1 MRRAPLA
8 TVAAVLAVLALPAG
22 GSSAPNAPS
31 ALSCGV
37 PEGKPAWIDFADGA
51 TPFFRERFARPGVI
65 VATGGPDVAREARV
79 AGAGN
84 IFWDMWLRKRIG
96 TPLAPVDNELMEQ
109 RADVLMA
116 RATFVTGCQRPFI
129 ALNELSGARTPWPL
143 TSTAEQYRANVL
155 RFMKHLVA
163 RGARPA
169 LLVAGRPYTEGE
181 AAEWWRQVGEISDVV
196 VQKYSNANVIW
207 RAGPV
212 DGSRKLRKFY
222 RDSAIDLLQVGV
234 PASRLGLMIGFM
246 TGPGVGGREG
256 LKPRSRWFD
265 VVKWQAFASR
275 EIARELELGHVWS
288 WGWAQRNARSTD
300 PDKTYAACV
309 WLWARDP
316 RLCDAPK
323 TLGKELDADRREGQI
338 AVPAGARCVYGGTVF
353 SSARV
358 STLAKLTGDRELALT
373 GLLVRAVEGTRVA
386 VSSDRILAAERGIVT
401 SRFRGSRASYRAS
414 LAEAGAGVSTARGII
429 GDELRRLE
437 ILGRLRIDRP
447 RAADV
452 THFRATFGAVLARQ
466 VEVSPAPSWLPEGE
480 GVAIA
485 TSAPQRVFR
494 VATGRVVRLRT
505 AEGVFR
511 LRALGQSSALGAV
524 AAGVARPAILRE
536 IRSALRAEAYGAWSI
551 RNQKA
556 AASRLTCKR
565 DRMPALGVVALSSFV
580 PFLSLHEASSER
592 VFAVR

>member
-1 MRRAPLA
+1 
-8 TVAAVLAVLALPAG
+8 VLALPAG
-22 GSSAPNAPS
+22 GSGAPNAQN

-37 PEGKPAWIDFADGA
+37 PEGKPAWIDFADGS

-116 RATFVTGCQRPFI
+116 RATFVTGCKRPFI

-181 AAEWWRQVGEISDVV
+181 SAEWWRQVGEISDVV
-196 VQKYSNANVIW
+196 LQRYSNANVIW

-212 DGSRKLRKFY
+212 DGSRKLRDFD
-222 RDSAIDLLQVGV
+222 RHSAIELLQVGI

-275 EIARELELGHVWS
+275 EIAGELGLGHVWS

-309 WLWARDP
+309 WLWARNP
-316 RLCDAPK
+316 KLCDAPG
-323 TLGKELDADRREGQI
+323 TLGKELDADRHEGQI
-338 AVPAGARCVYGGTVF
+338 DLPAGARCSYGDTMF
-353 SSARV
+353 SSSRV
-358 STLAKLTGDRELALT
+358 STLAQVTGDRELALT
-373 GLLVRAVEGTRVA
+373 ALLVRAVENARIDVG
-386 VSSDRILAAERGIVT
+386 SDRILAVEQRIVT
-401 SRFRGSRASYRAS
+401 SRFRGNRAAYRAA
-414 LAEAGAGVSTARGII
+414 LGEAGAGLATARGII

-437 ILGRLRIDRP
+437 ISSRLRVGRP

-452 THFRATFGAVLARQ
+452 AHFRATFGSALARQ
-466 VEVSPAPSWLPEGE
+466 VEVSPAPSWLPDGE
-480 GVAIA
+480 GLAIDI
-485 TSAPQRVFR
+485 SAPRRVFR
-494 VATGRVVRLRT
+494 VAVGRWVRLRT

-511 LRALGQSSALGAV
+511 LRALGATSPLEAV
-524 AAGVARPAILRE
+524 ATGDSRRAILRE
-536 IRSALRAEAYGAWSI
+536 IRSALRVEAYGAWSI
-551 RNQKA
+551 RKQKEA
-556 AASRLTCKR
+556 AGRLTCKR
-565 DRMPALGVVALSSFV
+565 DRMPELGVVALSSFA
-580 PFLSLHEASSER
+580 PFLSLHEASAER
-592 VFAVR
+592 DFAVR

>member
-1 MRRAPLA
+1 
-8 TVAAVLAVLALPAG
+8 VLAVPAG
-22 GSSAPNAPS
+22 GSGGSS

-37 PEGKPAWIDFADGA
+37 AEGQPAWIDFADGS

-96 TPLAPVDNELMEQ
+96 TPPAPVDNELMEQ

-155 RFMKHLVA
+155 RFMKRLVE

-196 VQKYSNANVIW
+196 VQRYSNANVIW
-207 RAGPV
+207 RAGAI

-222 RDSAIDLLQVGV
+222 RDSAIELLQVGI
-234 PASRLGLMIGFM
+234 PASRLGLMIGFQ

-265 VVKWQAFASR
+265 VVKWQAFASH
-275 EIARELELGHVWS
+275 EIARELRLGHVWS
-288 WGWAQRNARSTD
+288 WGWAQRNARSND

-316 RLCDAPK
+316 RLCDAPG
-323 TLGKELDADRREGQI
+323 TLGDELDADRRAGQLDL
-338 AVPAGARCVYGGTVF
+338 PAGARCAYEDTVF
-353 SSARV
+353 TASRV
-358 STLAKLTGDRELALT
+358 SALAKVTGDRELALT
-373 GLLVRAVEGTRVA
+373 ALLARAVERARTT
-386 VSSDRILAAERGIVT
+386 VSSDRILAAERRIVT
-401 SRFRGSRASYRAS
+401 SRFGGRRTAYRAA
-414 LAEAGAGVSTARGII
+414 LAQAGASVSTARGII
-429 GDELRRLE
+429 GDELGRLE
-437 ILGRLRIDRP
+437 IRGRLRISRP
-447 RAADV
+447 SSLDV
-452 THFRATFGAVLARQ
+452 ARYRATFAPFLARP
-466 VEVSPAPSWLPEGE
+466 VEVSPAPSWLPEGS
-480 GVAIA
+480 GIALA
-485 TSAPQRVFR
+485 TSAPERVFR
-494 VATGRVVRLRT
+494 IATGRAAKVHT
-505 AEGVFR
+505 AEGVFTV
-511 LRALGQSSALGAV
+511 RALGPAIELGALP
-524 AAGVARPAILRE
+524 AGQARPAIVRE
-536 IRSALRAEAYGAWSI
+536 LRSALRADAYAEWSI
-551 RNQKA
+551 RKQKE
-556 AASRLTCKR
+556 AASRLTCNR
-565 DRMPALGVVALSSFV
+565 DRMPELGVVTLSGFV
-580 PFLSLHEASSER
+580 PFLAAHEASGLR
-592 VFAVR
+592 VPPAG

>member
-1 MRRAPLA
+1 VHRALLA
-8 TVAAVLAVLALPAG
+8 TVAAVLAVLAIPAG
-22 GSSAPNAPS
+22 GSSAPS

-37 PEGKPAWIDFADGA
+37 PEGKPAWIDFADGS

-116 RATFVTGCQRPFI
+116 RATFVTGCQRPLI

-155 RFMKHLVA
+155 RFMKHLVE

-196 VQKYSNANVIW
+196 IQRYSNANVIW

-212 DGSRKLRKFY
+212 DGSRKLREFY
-222 RDSAIDLLQVGV
+222 RDSAIELLQVGI

-275 EIARELELGHVWS
+275 EIAGELRLGHVWS

-316 RLCDAPK
+316 KLCDAPG
-323 TLGKELDADRREGQI
+323 TLGKELDADRHEGQI
-338 AVPAGARCVYGGTVF
+338 DLPAGARCSYGDTML
-353 SSARV
+353 SSSRV
-358 STLAKLTGDRELALT
+358 STLANVTGDRELALT
-373 GLLVRAVEGTRVA
+373 ALLVRAVENARIDVR
-386 VSSDRILAAERGIVT
+386 SDRILAAEQRIVT
-401 SRFRGSRASYRAS
+401 SRFRSNRAAYRAA
-414 LAEAGAGVSTARGII
+414 LGEAGAGLATARGII
-429 GDELRRLE
+429 ADELRRLE
-437 ILGRLRIDRP
+437 ISSRLRIGRP

-452 THFRATFGAVLARQ
+452 THFRATFGSALARQ
-466 VEVSPAPSWLPEGE
+466 VEVSPAPSWLPDGK
-480 GVAIA
+480 GLAID

-494 VATGRVVRLRT
+494 VAVGRWVRLRT

-511 LRALGQSSALGAV
+511 FRALGATTPLEAV
-524 AAGVARPAILRE
+524 AAGEARHAILRE
-536 IRSALRAEAYGAWSI
+536 IRSALRVEAYGSWSI
-551 RNQKA
+551 RKQKE

-565 DRMPALGVVALSSFV
+565 DRMPELGVVALSSFA
-580 PFLSLHEASSER
+580 PFLSLHEASAER
-592 VFAVR
+592 DFAVR

>member
-1 MRRAPLA
+1 
-8 TVAAVLAVLALPAG
+8 VLALPAG
-22 GSSAPNAPS
+22 GSGAPNAQN

-37 PEGKPAWIDFADGA
+37 PEGKPAWIDFADGS

-116 RATFVTGCQRPFI
+116 RATFVTGCKRPFI

-181 AAEWWRQVGEISDVV
+181 SAEWWRQVGEISDVV
-196 VQKYSNANVIW
+196 LQRYSNANVIW

-212 DGSRKLRKFY
+212 DGSRKLRDFY
-222 RDSAIDLLQVGV
+222 RHSAIELLQVGI

-275 EIARELELGHVWS
+275 EIAGELGLGHVWS

-309 WLWARDP
+309 WLWARNP
-316 RLCDAPK
+316 KLCDAPG
-323 TLGKELDADRREGQI
+323 TLGKELDADRHEGQI
-338 AVPAGARCVYGGTVF
+338 DLPAGARCSYGDTMF
-353 SSARV
+353 SSSRV
-358 STLAKLTGDRELALT
+358 STLAQVTGDRELALT
-373 GLLVRAVEGTRVA
+373 ALLVRAVENARIDVG
-386 VSSDRILAAERGIVT
+386 SDRILAVEQRIVT
-401 SRFRGSRASYRAS
+401 SRFRGNRAAYRAA
-414 LAEAGAGVSTARGII
+414 LGEAGAGLATARGII

-437 ILGRLRIDRP
+437 ISSRLRVGRP

-452 THFRATFGAVLARQ
+452 AHFRATFGSALARQ
-466 VEVSPAPSWLPEGE
+466 VEVSPAPSWLPDGE
-480 GVAIA
+480 GLAIDI
-485 TSAPQRVFR
+485 SAPRRVFR
-494 VATGRVVRLRT
+494 VAVGRWVRLRT

-511 LRALGQSSALGAV
+511 LRALGATSPLEAV
-524 AAGVARPAILRE
+524 ATGDSRRAILRE
-536 IRSALRAEAYGAWSI
+536 IRSALRVEAYGAWSI
-551 RNQKA
+551 RKQKEA
-556 AASRLTCKR
+556 AGRLTCKR
-565 DRMPALGVVALSSFV
+565 DRMPELGVVALSSFA
-580 PFLSLHEASSER
+580 PFLSLHEASAER
-592 VFAVR
+592 DFAVR

>member
-1 MRRAPLA
+1 MLA
-8 TVAAVLAVLALPAG
+8 IPAG
-22 GSSAPNAPS
+22 GSSAPSAPS

-37 PEGKPAWIDFADGA
+37 AEGKPAWIDFADGS

-196 VQKYSNANVIW
+196 LQRYSNANVIW

-212 DGSRKLRKFY
+212 DGSRKLRTFY
-222 RDSAIDLLQVGV
+222 RDSAIDLLQVGI

-275 EIARELELGHVWS
+275 EIARELRLGHVWS

-309 WLWARDP
+309 WLWSRDP
-316 RLCDAPK
+316 KLCDAPG
-323 TLGKELDADRREGQI
+323 TLGKELDADRHEGQI
-338 AVPAGARCVYGGTVF
+338 DLPAGARCAYEDTVF
-353 SSARV
+353 SSSRV
-358 STLAKLTGDRELALT
+358 STLASLTGDREVALT
-373 GLLVRAVEGTRVA
+373 ALMVRAVESARFA
-386 VSSDRILAAERGIVT
+386 VGSDAILAAEQRIVT
-401 SRFRGSRASYRAS
+401 SRFRGSRAAYRAA
-414 LAEAGAGVSTARGII
+414 LGEAGAGLATARGVI
-429 GDELRRLE
+429 GDELRHLQ
-437 ILGRLRIDRP
+437 IVGRLRIARP
-447 RAADV
+447 RSADV
-452 THFRATFGAVLARQ
+452 THFRETFASALARQ
-466 VEVSPAPSWLPEGE
+466 VEVSPAPSWLPEGK
-480 GVAIA
+480 GLAIA

-494 VATGRVVRLRT
+494 VAAGRWVRLRA

-511 LRALGQSSALGAV
+511 LRALGAASPLGAV
-524 AAGVARPAILRE
+524 AAGEARHAILRE
-536 IRSALRAEAYGAWSI
+536 IRGALRVEAYSAWSI
-551 RNQKA
+551 RKQKA
-556 AASRLTCKR
+556 AASRLVCKR
-565 DRMPALGVVALSSFV
+565 DRMPELGVVALSSFV

-592 VFAVR
+592 VFAVS

>member
-1 MRRAPLA
+1 
-8 TVAAVLAVLALPAG
+8 VLALPAG
-22 GSSAPNAPS
+22 GSGAPNAQN

-37 PEGKPAWIDFADGA
+37 PEGKPAWIDFADGS

-116 RATFVTGCQRPFI
+116 RATFVTGCKRPFI

-181 AAEWWRQVGEISDVV
+181 SAEWWRQVGEISDVV
-196 VQKYSNANVIW
+196 LQRYSNANVIW

-212 DGSRKLRKFY
+212 DGSRKLRDFY
-222 RDSAIDLLQVGV
+222 RHSAIELLQVGI

-275 EIARELELGHVWS
+275 EIAGELGLGHVWS

-309 WLWARDP
+309 WLWARNP
-316 RLCDAPK
+316 KLCDAPG
-323 TLGKELDADRREGQI
+323 TLGKELDADRHEGQI
-338 AVPAGARCVYGGTVF
+338 DLPAGARCSYGDTMF
-353 SSARV
+353 SSSRV
-358 STLAKLTGDRELALT
+358 STLAQVTGDRELALT
-373 GLLVRAVEGTRVA
+373 ALLVRAVENARIDVG
-386 VSSDRILAAERGIVT
+386 SDRILAVEQRIVT
-401 SRFRGSRASYRAS
+401 SRFRGNRAAYRAA
-414 LAEAGAGVSTARGII
+414 LGEAGAGLATARGII

-437 ILGRLRIDRP
+437 ISSRLRVGRP

-452 THFRATFGAVLARQ
+452 AHFRATFGSALARQ
-466 VEVSPAPSWLPEGE
+466 VEVSPAPSWLPDGE
-480 GVAIA
+480 GLAIDI
-485 TSAPQRVFR
+485 SAPRRVFR
-494 VATGRVVRLRT
+494 VAVGRWVRLRT

-511 LRALGQSSALGAV
+511 LRALGATSPLEAV
-524 AAGVARPAILRE
+524 ATGDSRRAILRE
-536 IRSALRAEAYGAWSI
+536 IRSALRVEAYGAWSI
-551 RNQKA
+551 RKQKE

-565 DRMPALGVVALSSFV
+565 DRMPELGVVALSSFA
-580 PFLSLHEASSER
+580 PFLSLHEASAER
-592 VFAVR
+592 DFAVR